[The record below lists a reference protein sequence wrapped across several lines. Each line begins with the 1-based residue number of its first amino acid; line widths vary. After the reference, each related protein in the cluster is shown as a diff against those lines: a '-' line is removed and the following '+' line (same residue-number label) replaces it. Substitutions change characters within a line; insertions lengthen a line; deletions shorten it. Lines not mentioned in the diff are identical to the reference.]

1 MDRDSFFQLLS
12 GLVVLYVTIGMP
24 LVSRWRFR
32 RFNQQIAA
40 GLPGARVSFYRTIV
54 TQHVIIT
61 ASLLGLFWL
70 GRAPPA
76 DVGLGEPRSWMG
88 IGIAAAAIVV
98 ICVLSGLQMRAKAD
112 VVLPKLREKMGAVI
126 PGSPTE
132 ARWFAWLASGGAIQ
146 EELLYRAFL
155 FYYLGTHF
163 PDLSVW
169 MIILISS
176 AVFGLG
182 HLYQG
187 VKGILLTGLA
197 GVLVA
202 GLYVAS
208 GNLILP
214 ILLHALLNL
223 RILFLVSPPPKSG

>member
-1 MDRDSFFQLLS
+1 M
-12 GLVVLYVTIGMP
+12 V
-24 LVSRWRFR
+24 
-32 RFNQQIAA
+32 
-40 GLPGARVSFYRTIV
+40 IV
-54 TQHVIIT
+54 
-61 ASLLGLFWL
+61 A
-70 GRAPPA
+70 
-76 DVGLGEPRSWMG
+76 
-88 IGIAAAAIVV
+88 
-98 ICVLSGLQMRAKAD
+98 ICVLSGLKMRDQAD

-126 PGSPTE
+126 PSSPTE
-132 ARWFAWLASGGAIQ
+132 ARWFAWLASSGAIQ

>member
-1 MDRDSFFQLLS
+1 MHAQ
-12 GLVVLYVTIGMP
+12 
-24 LVSRWRFR
+24 
-32 RFNQQIAA
+32 AHA
-40 GLPGARVSFYRTIV
+40 
-54 TQHVIIT
+54 
-61 ASLLGLFWL
+61 
-70 GRAPPA
+70 
-76 DVGLGEPRSWMG
+76 
-88 IGIAAAAIVV
+88 
-98 ICVLSGLQMRAKAD
+98 
-112 VVLPKLREKMGAVI
+112 VLPKLRKKMGAVI

-132 ARWFAWLASGGAIQ
+132 ARWFAGLASGGAIQ

-187 VKGILLTGLA
+187 VKGILLTGLV

-202 GLYVAS
+202 ALYVAS

-223 RILFLVSPPPKSG
+223 RILFVVNPPSKSI